1 MAPKRRTTRLNPSA
15 TPTPVTDTHTTTSV
29 TNAQIQAMINE
40 GVTAALAARDAT
52 RNGRLIAYLR
62 NSQRFQEL
70 ALMCDRMFPEEIDQV
85 EKYVSGLPDTIHATA
100 DNKRKSDDTARNNQN
115 QQTIQETKHWKK
127 LYTAGNGDTRP
138 YGGPRPLCFK
148 CNYHHDGPCAPRC
161 HKCNRFGHLAHDC
174 KNPLNVNIGANQ
186 RVFFE
191 CGAQEHFK
199 KDCPK
204 LKNNNNRGISVGNAK
219 AHGQRCMRGNVGA
232 NYRTTMS
239 PHVPVVIVCAAND
252 QALKSLTKGCHVI
265 LSKYHRNQ
273 RRDKSKEERTIEVCA
288 SFQEFP
294 EVFLWDLAGDKGFI
308 RPSFSPWGAPVL
320 FVKKKDGSF
329 PDVHRL
335 QGIEQT
341 DSENRYPLPDPRS
354 MTYSHQLQGFGDLFK
369 IDLRSRLSPVKDLEI
384 ALSKD
389 EELYAKFFKCD
400 SGFQGTIP
408 QLHQSLPSL
417 REANDFIAYAMLQR
431 GCGRCVDAREK
442 WPYLYGTI
450 VHGVH
455 DHKSL
460 QQHLDQNE
468 LNMRHTIA
476 VVRVSECL
484 RLRNCVSPKEG
495 ECCADALA
503 GRNEKPLRVRGLSD
517 MAIGLLD
524 LPKQI

>member
-1 MAPKRRTTRLNPSA
+1 MEKKYSHTWVDLN
-15 TPTPVTDTHTTTSV
+15 V
-29 TNAQIQAMINE
+29 Q
-40 GVTAALAARDAT
+40 
-52 RNGRLIAYLR
+52 
-62 NSQRFQEL
+62 
-70 ALMCDRMFPEEIDQV
+70 
-85 EKYVSGLPDTIHATA
+85 A

-138 YGGPRPLCFK
+138 YGGPRPLCSK

-161 HKCNRFGHLAHDC
+161 HKCNRFGHLARDC